1 MSTNRPWPPLANP
14 PKLAT
19 GDVHAWILP
28 LDVSPGDY
36 ERLVATLSP
45 DERQRASEFRLEEPR
60 RRFVVARGALR
71 TLLGSYLSMP
81 STEIEFTVEGNQKPR
96 LAETQEAF
104 DLRFNVSH
112 SGELA
117 LIGVALGCEIGIDI
131 ERIRD
136 IKNMEQLARRY
147 FHPNEINDLLTIST
161 ADRNDAF
168 LQCWTAKEA
177 ILKAVGLGI
186 QGDLA
191 SFAVPLDNNW
201 QGWIECIANR
211 ATGQRSRCWLER
223 LAPHDDY
230 VAAIACV
237 ESQRNVQSFTFAI

>member
-1 MSTNRPWPPLANP
+1 MPTNRPWPPLANP
-14 PKLAT
+14 PKLVT
-19 GDVHAWILP
+19 GDVHAWVVP
-28 LDVSPGDY
+28 LDVSQQDY

-60 RRFVVARGALR
+60 RRFAVARGTLR
-71 TLLGSYLSMP
+71 RLLSGYMNASP
-81 STEIEFTVEGNQKPR
+81 TGIEFKVEGNQKPR
-96 LAETQEAF
+96 LAEKHDATN
-104 DLRFNVSH
+104 LRFNVSH
-112 SGELA
+112 SGSLA
-117 LIGVALGCEIGIDI
+117 LIGVALGCELGIDI
-131 ERIRD
+131 ERIRN

-147 FHPNEINDLLTIST
+147 FHPNEIDDLLTIST

-177 ILKAVGLGI
+177 ILKAIGLGI

-223 LAPHDDY
+223 LTPRNDY

-237 ESQRNVQSFTFAI
+237 ESERNVQKFTFVI